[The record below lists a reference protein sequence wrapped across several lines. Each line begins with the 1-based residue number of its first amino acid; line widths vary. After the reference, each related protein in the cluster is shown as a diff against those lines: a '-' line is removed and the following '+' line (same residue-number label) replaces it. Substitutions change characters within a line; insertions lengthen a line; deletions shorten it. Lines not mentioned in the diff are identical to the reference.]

1 MKLLNNYNIDKSITV
16 FYFGFFFFFSTDFLG
31 TKEASLL
38 LMAMFL
44 LAVFYHG
51 QQVNIFFNL
60 SLCPYNYKM
69 WQQLFLKYQLP
80 FYPLEHTTFHN
91 LINHMQNLI
100 KESPH
105 LILPSTLKEHVQHSI
120 QQYSNYIA
128 FLDWRNKLDAIIL
141 DICVVLGAPDS
152 FSALE

>member
-1 MKLLNNYNIDKSITV
+1 MFV
-16 FYFGFFFFFSTDFLG
+16 FFSSTDFLG

-51 QQVNIFFNL
+51 QQVMQTFPSTFPFVP
-60 SLCPYNYKM
+60 CNYKM
-69 WQQLFLKYQLP
+69 WQQLFLKYHLP
-80 FYPLEHTTFHN
+80 FYPLENMTFCN

-105 LILPSTLKEHVQHSI
+105 LTLPSILKKQVQYSI
-120 QQYSNYIA
+120 QQYSNYIW
-128 FLDWRNKLDAIIL
+128 FSIWKNKQHTIIL
-141 DICVVLGAPDS
+141 DTCSSGGNWQLQCTWAGINPKYRNRIKTS
-152 FSALE
+152 